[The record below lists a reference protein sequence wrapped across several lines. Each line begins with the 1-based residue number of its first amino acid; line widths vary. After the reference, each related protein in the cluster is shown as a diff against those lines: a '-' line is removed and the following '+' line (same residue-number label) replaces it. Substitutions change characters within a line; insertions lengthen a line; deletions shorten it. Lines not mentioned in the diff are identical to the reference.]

1 MDTCIVFGIEADYT
15 LYQTLDPMK
24 TLSTTLL
31 LVLFLSIGNLFTSKY
46 AYAQRHGRQYLH
58 TILGGGYHQVNVKA
72 DGLNYVIDQFNQT
85 RRLTGDQAMA
95 KVERLTGFSSFL
107 GTYGY
112 LGRTPFLL
120 EFRYGNAGQTLTAT
134 ERPPGQPP
142 IDHELRFNMHN
153 IQLGLG
159 LMATSSEY
167 FGIGIGIAPDIGIN
181 TINDKTGAGSAEIV
195 NNFNSGVSFFL
206 PVYALL
212 GPIMLGVR
220 PYYTLQLGSSDYTE
234 LNASLNPSTY
244 QTNPADAQNSTMN
257 HFGIEFRVGLLLS
270 KRERR

>member
-1 MDTCIVFGIEADYT
+1 
-15 LYQTLDPMK
+15 MK

-31 LVLFLSIGNLFTSKY
+31 LVLFLSIGDLFTSKY
-46 AYAQRHGRQYLH
+46 AYAQRQGRQYLH
-58 TILGGGYHQVNVKA
+58 TILGGGYHQVNIKA
-72 DGLNYVIDQFNQT
+72 DGLNYVIEQFNQT
-85 RRLTGDQAMA
+85 RRLTGDQAMT
-95 KVERLTGFSSFL
+95 KVEAPTGFSAFL

-112 LGRTPFLL
+112 LGHTPFLL

-142 IDHELRFNMHN
+142 IDRELRFNMHN

-181 TINDKTGAGSAEIV
+181 TINDKTGAGSTEIV
-195 NNFNSGVSFFL
+195 NNFSVGASFIL

-220 PYYTLQLGSSDYTE
+220 PYYTLQLSSSDYTE
-234 LNASLNPSTY
+234 LNASLNPNTY
-244 QTNPADAQNSTMN
+244 QTNPADAQTSTMN